1 MVTAS
6 IVLRGLTVL
15 WAIVLLW
22 RLREWRVW
30 FWGAISLLVAT
41 MLMSALHISSVTAWL
56 LSPPAEAI
64 PAVLMISITRL
75 VVVVVAERALA
86 GRARAATKLEANQ
99 NLHRHLVE
107 DSLGLMCVHDLNGV
121 MQSINPSAAQALGY
135 RPEDGIGRNMR
146 EFLAPSARHEV
157 DSYLDRIR
165 RNRTASGLIRLVAR
179 DGGERIWSYRN
190 VLYEEPGAP
199 PRVFGHAQ
207 DITER
212 KRAEKALRKSEQRFD
227 LAARGANDGIWDLN
241 VITGKNY
248 WSPRLY
254 ELLGYEDE
262 EIGASLDAFRSHL
275 HPDDSAYAI
284 EALRVHLEDRVPY
297 DIEYRLRTK
306 SGEYRWFRARG
317 QAVWDETGTAVRMAG
332 SIQDIS
338 DRKQA
343 ERALA
348 AERDLLRT
356 VIDHLPDLV
365 YVKDSGGRFT
375 VVNAAYA
382 KSVGSIAPDT
392 IVGKEDLD
400 LFPKDRAE
408 RYQIEDQA
416 VMQSGR
422 PIVDREWSISDKP
435 GNRKWFLT
443 TKVPLHGRG
452 EQVAGL
458 VAISRDISAPK
469 EAEQKLRAAHD
480 ELEWR
485 VQERTKELEDA
496 NAALQAGIEER
507 KRAGELLRKSEA
519 DLRRSS
525 EKLRALTARLITAQE
540 EQSKRISRELHD
552 DFNQN
557 IAALAKFSHRNIR
570 RGLSKDVALCV
581 YRVVQESLQNV
592 RKHSDA
598 KQAEVS
604 VTETKGRVCLAVSD
618 DGVGFDTELQSG
630 ERGIGLSN
638 IEERVRLVSG
648 SFSVQSRPG
657 EGTRV
662 DVRIPLPKR
671 V

>member
-1 MVTAS
+1 
-6 IVLRGLTVL
+6 
-15 WAIVLLW
+15 
-22 RLREWRVW
+22 
-30 FWGAISLLVAT
+30 
-41 MLMSALHISSVTAWL
+41 
-56 LSPPAEAI
+56 
-64 PAVLMISITRL
+64 
-75 VVVVVAERALA
+75 
-86 GRARAATKLEANQ
+86 
-99 NLHRHLVE
+99 
-107 DSLGLMCVHDLNGV
+107 
-121 MQSINPSAAQALGY
+121 
-135 RPEDGIGRNMR
+135 
-146 EFLAPSARHEV
+146 
-157 DSYLDRIR
+157 
-165 RNRTASGLIRLVAR
+165 
-179 DGGERIWSYRN
+179 
-190 VLYEEPGAP
+190 
-199 PRVFGHAQ
+199 
-207 DITER
+207 
-212 KRAEKALRKSEQRFD
+212 
-227 LAARGANDGIWDLN
+227 
-241 VITGKNY
+241 
-248 WSPRLY
+248 
-254 ELLGYEDE
+254 
-262 EIGASLDAFRSHL
+262 
-275 HPDDSAYAI
+275 
-284 EALRVHLEDRVPY
+284 
-297 DIEYRLRTK
+297 
-306 SGEYRWFRARG
+306 
-317 QAVWDETGTAVRMAG
+317 
-332 SIQDIS
+332 
-338 DRKQA
+338 
-343 ERALA
+343 
-348 AERDLLRT
+348 
-356 VIDHLPDLV
+356 
-365 YVKDSGGRFT
+365 
-375 VVNAAYA
+375 
-382 KSVGSIAPDT
+382 
-392 IVGKEDLD
+392 
-400 LFPKDRAE
+400 
-408 RYQIEDQA
+408 
-416 VMQSGR
+416 MQSGR